1 MLRKFIM
8 IPLFIGLFAS
18 VAAAAEKSG
27 AAPLVVLETS
37 LGTIEIELFDD
48 KAPLSA
54 ENFREYVLQGF
65 YDGLIFHR
73 VIPGFMIQGG
83 GMGPGLKEKRATRK
97 RVPNEATN
105 GLKNLRGT
113 LAMARTSDIHS
124 ATSQFFIN
132 VADNSSLDHR
142 GNSPQA
148 FGYAVFGRVVEGME
162 VVDKIVKTPTT
173 SKGMYRD
180 VPVKD
185 VVILK
190 AYEEKPE

>member
-1 MLRKFIM
+1 MFRKFIKLS
-8 IPLFIGLFAS
+8 LFVVLFAS
-18 VAAAAEKSG
+18 VAVAAEKTG
-27 AAPLVVLETS
+27 AATLVVLETS
-37 LGTIEIELFDD
+37 LGTIKLELFDD
-48 KAPLSA
+48 KAPLSV
-54 ENFREYVLQGF
+54 ENFREYVRQGF

-83 GMGPGLKEKRATRK
+83 GMGPGLREKRATRK
-97 RVPNEATN
+97 RVPNEASN

-132 VADNSSLDHR
+132 VADNAALDHR
-142 GNSPQA
+142 GNSPQT
-148 FGYAVFGRVVEGME
+148 FGYAVFGRVVEGMD

-185 VVILK
+185 VVIVK